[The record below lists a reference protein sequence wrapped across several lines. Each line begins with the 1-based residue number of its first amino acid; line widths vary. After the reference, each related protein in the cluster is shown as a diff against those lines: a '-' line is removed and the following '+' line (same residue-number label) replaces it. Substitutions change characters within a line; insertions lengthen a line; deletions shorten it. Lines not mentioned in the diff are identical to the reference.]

1 MSTTLTTCAR
11 ARCYTRI
18 GGFAKRVW
26 RIGGWVCLDCA
37 ECCERCGCAPD
48 AVRGRAPVLPG
59 GGVHMSTHDETS
71 CDACGASRDGVP
83 ADA

>member
-37 ECCERCGCAPD
+37 ECCERCGWHLTQYEDGLRCCRGACA
-48 AVRGRAPVLPG
+48 
-59 GGVHMSTHDETS
+59 
-71 CDACGASRDGVP
+71 
-83 ADA
+83 